1 MLPKF
6 KMVVLCYLKKKKKK
20 NQKEQI
26 LIPTSP
32 MGKWDLC
39 FSVLVNTAS
48 VELMANPKIIVDD

>member
-6 KMVVLCYLKKKKKK
+6 KMVVLCYLKKKPK

-32 MGKWDLC
+32 IGKRDLLFLSFGEHLC
-39 FSVLVNTAS
+39 Q
-48 VELMANPKIIVDD
+48 